1 MMQIQIQRRGATQA
15 TALPGAQLSSA
26 GFTLVE
32 LLMVMAIIGLLA
44 ASLLPALTRIKA
56 RTRTAHCLNNY
67 KQLTIAWLMY
77 PGDNQDNLVN
87 NHTKGE
93 AECGADAW
101 ISSGW
106 QNGLSWTGNARTDAT
121 NLAIT
126 SGALYA
132 YNNTAALYHCPA
144 DTSHLNGKP
153 GLTRF
158 RSVSMST
165 GMNWL
170 DDEQPEATN
179 ATFIRLT
186 QIMNPDPSLALV
198 FVDEAA
204 NSIDNNAM
212 GIYPGT
218 DADLFGGQLQYW
230 NLPTTRHEQGCTVSF
245 ADGHAEHWKWRDH
258 WVADGNAIP
267 DDPSAAISPA
277 RSFLSHPR
285 DRDLQRLKISV
296 PAVRLQKEPEGR
308 GRGR

>member
-1 MMQIQIQRRGATQA
+1 MQLPVQRYAAAQA
-15 TALPGAQLSSA
+15 NALPRAQASSA

-32 LLMVMAIIGLLA
+32 LLMVIAIIGILA
-44 ASLLPALTRIKA
+44 ASLLPALTRIKI
-56 RTRTAHCLNNY
+56 RTQTAHCVNNY

-87 NHTKGE
+87 NHTKGD
-93 AECGADAW
+93 AECGEQAW
-101 ISSGW
+101 VSSGS
-106 QNGLSWTGNARTDAT
+106 QNGLSWTGNARTDNT

-132 YNNTAALYHCPA
+132 YNNNSAIYHCPA
-144 DTSHLNGKP
+144 DNSHINGKP

-170 DDEQPEATN
+170 DDEQPQATN
-179 ATFIRLT
+179 ATFIRMT

-218 DADLFGGQLQYW
+218 DADLFGGKLQYW
-230 NLPTTRHEQGCTVSF
+230 NLPTIRHNQGCIVSF
-245 ADGHAEHWKWRDH
+245 ADGHAENWKWRDH
-258 WVADGNAIP
+258 WVMDGNSIP
-267 DDPSAAISPA
+267 DDHSAAISPA
-277 RSFLSHPR
+277 RSFLSHPL
-285 DRDLQRLKISV
+285 DLDLQRLKISV
-296 PAVRLQKEPEGR
+296 PVARLQKDPDGR
-308 GRGR
+308 RGPGR